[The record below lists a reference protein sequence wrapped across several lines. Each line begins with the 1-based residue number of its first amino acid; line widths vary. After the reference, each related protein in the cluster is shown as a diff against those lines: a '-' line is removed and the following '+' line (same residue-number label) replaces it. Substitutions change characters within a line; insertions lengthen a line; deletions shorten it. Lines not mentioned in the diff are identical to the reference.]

1 MSQPSAAPRTC
12 ILSTSSV
19 AHLHLSE
26 SRLSLIL
33 QSNQVASPA
42 AYVCTTAVLSDV
54 ACSATWMTQMGWSFR
69 STCRH
74 QLALVHLH
82 TQFGS
87 SLTHRDDIVLPES
100 GHR

>member
-1 MSQPSAAPRTC
+1 MHHGSAFRRCLFRQGHYILAHLQAGYVWTFLFQPSNGDQC
-12 ILSTSSV
+12 DFHV
-19 AHLHLSE
+19 
-26 SRLSLIL
+26 
-33 QSNQVASPA
+33 
-42 AYVCTTAVLSDV
+42 
-54 ACSATWMTQMGWSFR
+54 ATWMTQMGWSFR